1 MELQELTTEELMN
14 IEGGGV
20 GNLFYAVF
28 CAAYRTFQFADDM
41 SNSLRDNPDFG
52 NAMVYK

>member
-14 IEGGGV
+14 IEGGSV

-28 CAAYRTFQFADDM
+28 CAAFKTFHFADDL

-52 NAMVYK
+52 NAMIYK